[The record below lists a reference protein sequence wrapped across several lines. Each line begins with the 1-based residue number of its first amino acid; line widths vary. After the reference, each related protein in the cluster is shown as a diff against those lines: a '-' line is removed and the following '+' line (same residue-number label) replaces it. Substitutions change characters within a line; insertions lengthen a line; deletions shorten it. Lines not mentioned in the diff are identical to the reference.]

1 MKFEKEI
8 LEILPHRYPFV
19 MVDRILDY
27 EEKKYTL
34 NQPARISSGAAH
46 GHLYFRLF

>member
-1 MKFEKEI
+1 MEAPGNKSLDIKEI

-27 EEKKYTL
+27 EEKKYITGIKFL
-34 NQPARISSGAAH
+34 KR
-46 GHLYFRLF
+46 FD